1 MRGLIDA
8 IWPLS
13 VESGLSRAYRRA
25 LSRHGAT
32 PQGVFWNSS
41 KSQTTR
47 FAALLGT
54 VADHAGRRNPSIA
67 DIGCGYGPM
76 LDYMRDRPQYRGW
89 QYAGIDITRAM
100 IAEARRRHP
109 QHAAMFAVGKL
120 PPARVDYAVFSGTF
134 NLCLIDDPDRWQRYI
149 LDALAACWPRCR
161 HGMALN
167 LLCRREAAIEASIFY
182 AVEADMTAAL
192 RRFGRVEAAPTRGL
206 KHDVTFLVTR

>member
-1 MRGLIDA
+1 MSGLIDA
-8 IWPLS
+8 IWPFS
-13 VESGLSRAYRRA
+13 VDSGLSRAYRRA

-41 KSQTTR
+41 KSQTAR
-47 FAALLGT
+47 FAALLGA

-76 LDYMRDRPQYRGW
+76 LDYMWDRPQYRSW
-89 QYAGIDITRAM
+89 HYAGIDITRAM

-109 QHAAMFAVGKL
+109 QDAARFAVGKL
-120 PPARVDYAVFSGTF
+120 PLSRVDYAVFSGTF
-134 NLCLIDDPDRWQRYI
+134 NLCLIDDLNRWQRYI
-149 LDALAACWPRCR
+149 LDSLSACWPRCR

-167 LLCRREAAIEASIFY
+167 LLCRRETAVEASIFY
-182 AVEADMTAAL
+182 AVEVDMTAAL
-192 RRFGRVEAAPTRGL
+192 QRFGRVEAKPTRGL